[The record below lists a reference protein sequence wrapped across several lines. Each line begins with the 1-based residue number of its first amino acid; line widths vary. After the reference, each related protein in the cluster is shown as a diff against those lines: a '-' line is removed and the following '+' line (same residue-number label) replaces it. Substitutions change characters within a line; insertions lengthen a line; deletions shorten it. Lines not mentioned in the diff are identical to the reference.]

1 MAVVFRSRLGA
12 TAQWLGRL
20 LLQLVLPVTLVWLWW
35 VTSANSTSYSYP
47 PLSRVVDKLRDDWWG
62 WPLTDRVTG
71 DLIPSLTRFSL
82 GYLLAVVAGIAAGTA
97 LGLMPRTR
105 KAAEPVTEFLRAIP
119 PPLLLPFA
127 IVTFGTTNAS
137 KVVVIALGS
146 VWVILLNTIDGVR
159 GVDPQLLDTAAAFRV
174 PRRRQIT
181 RIVLPAASPQIAV
194 GMRTGLAVGLIMM
207 IISEMRGST
216 NGLGFQV
223 LSAQR
228 SFDTAGMFAGIIVIG
243 VVGLVVNL
251 GFVLAENRIMRWYR
265 GARGL
270 ADEPSSSRS
279 RPFWARRATPGRSTV
294 GAPAPVPAPSVPTA
308 TDTAADAP
316 TVEVPGGHSSA
327 IAPLEAT

>member
-1 MAVVFRSRLGA
+1 MATISDVA
-12 TAQWLGRL
+12 YTAARWLGRAAMRL
-20 LLQLVLPVTLVWLWW
+20 ALPVLLVWVWW
-35 VTSANSTSYSYP
+35 VTSANSTSYFYP
-47 PLSRVVDKLRDDWWG
+47 PLSRVVDKLDADWWAF
-62 WPLTDRVTG
+62 PFTDRVTG
-71 DLIPSLTRFSL
+71 DLVPSLTRFSL
-82 GYLLAVVAGIAAGTA
+82 GYLLAVVAGIAVGTA

-127 IVTFGTTNAS
+127 IVTFGATNTS
-137 KVVVIALGS
+137 KVIVIALGS
-146 VWVILLNTIDGVR
+146 VWVILLNTVDGVR
-159 GVDPQLLDTAAAFRV
+159 SVDPQLLDTAAAFRV

-207 IISEMRGST
+207 IISEMQGST

-251 GFVLAENRIMRWYR
+251 GFVMAENRIMRWYR

-270 ADEPSSSRS
+270 LDESSGR
-279 RPFWARRATPGRSTV
+279 RARRTRRTAVPAGVESV
-294 GAPAPVPAPSVPTA
+294 ASPSLPNPSAPVPAA
-308 TDTAADAP
+308 TVAADAP
-316 TVEVPGGHSSA
+316 SGHLASVSH
-327 IAPLEAT
+327 LEAT